1 MMTVRSKLIDSYLKE
16 GFEPF
21 YSEESRKKFVKECL
35 TKIEQFG
42 KVLINK
48 GHEVKFE
55 HLSKDNVE
63 QFALAIDGLSTV
75 YIFTLTNKHFEYE
88 IYRRDS

>member
-1 MMTVRSKLIDSYLKE
+1 MTVHSKLIDSYLKE

-21 YSEESRKKFVKECL
+21 YSEESRKNFVKECL
-35 TKIEQFG
+35 TKVEQFG

>member
-1 MMTVRSKLIDSYLKE
+1 MTVRSKLIDSYLKE
-16 GFEPF
+16 GFTPF
-21 YSEESRKKFVKECL
+21 YSEKSREKFANECL

-55 HLSKDNVE
+55 HISKDNVE
-63 QFALAIDGLSTV
+63 MFALAIDNLSTV
-75 YIFTLTNKHFEYE
+75 YMFTLTNKHFEYE

>member
-1 MMTVRSKLIDSYLKE
+1 MTVRSKLIDSYLKE

-35 TKIEQFG
+35 IKIEQFG

>member
-1 MMTVRSKLIDSYLKE
+1 MTARSKLIDSYLKE
-16 GFEPF
+16 GFKPF

-55 HLSKDNVE
+55 QLSKDNVE